1 MTKIFLLPYTNQT
14 YFSYK
19 NRVSGV
25 DEALLKQ
32 MNALRML
39 GHKVETYIPFTDI
52 QHKYE
57 GVNFYA
63 EDITDAKATEK
74 IYSKKIEN
82 SVNFHKSVFKRQSNK
97 QLHMQYENIL
107 PYVGSYLTYEEFT
120 KNCPEID
127 ISKNEWYRLNKGQT
141 YQKTKS
147 ELKRT
152 YNDQFQKHW
161 DKQRNIA
168 FQLLKNVKE

>member
-74 IYSKKIEN
+74 IYSKKII
-82 SVNFHKSVFKRQSNK
+82 K
-97 QLHMQYENIL
+97 QIEKQ
-107 PYVGSYLTYEEFT
+107 
-120 KNCPEID
+120 
-127 ISKNEWYRLNKGQT
+127 
-141 YQKTKS
+141 
-147 ELKRT
+147 
-152 YNDQFQKHW
+152 
-161 DKQRNIA
+161 QRN
-168 FQLLKNVKE
+168 

>member
-1 MTKIFLLPYTNQT
+1 MKKIRLLE
-14 YFSYK
+14 SK
-19 NRVSGV
+19 NNS
-25 DEALLKQ
+25 
-32 MNALRML
+32 
-39 GHKVETYIPFTDI
+39 YIPGTLNTHSTGFSAYHLPKMHHI
-52 QHKYE
+52 FGQ
-57 GVNFYA
+57 NFDKIY
-63 EDITDAKATEK
+63 

>member
-1 MTKIFLLPYTNQT
+1 MKIIRLLESKNNS
-14 YFSYK
+14 YFFGTLNTHSTGFSAYHLPK
-19 NRVSGV
+19 THHFFGQNFDIIEEYSRK
-25 DEALLKQ
+25 LKILSIFI
-32 MNALRML
+32 NPSL
-39 GHKVETYIPFTDI
+39 KD
-52 QHKYE
+52 
-57 GVNFYA
+57 
-63 EDITDAKATEK
+63 KAT
-74 IYSKKIEN
+74 
-82 SVNFHKSVFKRQSNK
+82 K